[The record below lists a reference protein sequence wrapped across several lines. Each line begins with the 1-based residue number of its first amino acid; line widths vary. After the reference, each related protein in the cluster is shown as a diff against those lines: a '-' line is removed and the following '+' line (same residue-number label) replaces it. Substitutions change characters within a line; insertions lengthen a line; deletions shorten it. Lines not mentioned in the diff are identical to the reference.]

1 MRRKLFFISLIT
13 STLFLLV
20 LVSGCSLSFL
30 LPVDE
35 EYEEPQAKNVEPEV
49 IVIEVD
55 ETRIDPIFIYP
66 GSRILD
72 AGVLES
78 DPKGSYFVVMESD
91 DEYEVIYN
99 YYLGKKQQMEWR
111 LFPIYKSGAASVGSV
126 DEEDQGAGHMAGQ
139 TVIARFKY
147 DSIYGDGTTL
157 VDVVRKQNNLS
168 RIKVVTWDLISSPF

>member
-30 LPVDE
+30 LPVGE
-35 EYEEPQAKNVEPEV
+35 KYEEPQAKNVEPEV